1 MIKNIKNNLLNI
13 ESTVSDA
20 VKILQK
26 SKYKTVI
33 IISSKNRVIGTIT
46 DGDIRRG
53 LLVGIS
59 LDAPCKDVMNKRP
72 NIAYQNDNK
81 RINEILKTQTIVPI
95 VNTNSEIIGMI
106 NSKVSSAKKNM
117 KNLVVIM
124 AGGEGKR
131 LMPLTAITPKPMLP
145 VKKKPLIHKIIEGLG
160 ESGFKE
166 IQISVHYKG
175 EQLVNYFKNGKK
187 FGVNIKYIH
196 EEKPLGTAGCL
207 SLIDIKNLN
216 EPIIVLNGDVL
227 TNIDYRRLINFHQK
241 SKKSFTLC
249 AAAYDISIPYGTIEL
264 KKDSIIDIEEKPI
277 KKYLINAGIYVI
289 EPSVIKKM
297 KKNLKIDMTTLV
309 KKFIKQK
316 EVTVF
321 PLHEFWIDIGNH
333 EDYEKVQDL

>member
-33 IISSKNRVIGTIT
+33 IISSKNKVIGTIT

-72 NIAYQNDNK
+72 NIAFQDDNK

-106 NSKVSSAKKNM
+106 NSKVSPLKKNM

-131 LMPLTAITPKPMLP
+131 LMPLTALTPKPMLP
-145 VKKKPLIHKIIEGLG
+145 VKKKPLIHKIIEGIG
-160 ESGFKE
+160 EAGFKE
-166 IQISVHYKG
+166 IRISVHYKG

-187 FGVNIKYIH
+187 FGVNIDYIH

-207 SLIDIKNLN
+207 SLIDIKNLD

-289 EPSVIKKM
+289 EPSVIKEM

-309 KKFIKQK
+309 KKYIKQK
-316 EVTVF
+316 EVAVF

-333 EDYEKVQDL
+333 EDYEKAQDL